1 MNALVGKEKVLV
13 GAFSGHCEI
22 SRSPFNTS
30 SEDGEQQQQQQ
41 WVWVVTHLVLVTAD
55 QSPSVLGAHI
65 NNDCC
70 PNLKSSK
77 HRWPSKEDLTKKC
90 AESLWIKLFIL
101 FPPVVCYYGT
111 PVKSKQD
118 AVLAAPGSYCRVECR
133 VVYGW
138 GDAQWAM
145 GDYIITSDHCPL
157 IIWTAAAQLLTRIK
171 KLSCLCPLSR
181 GCVMWQAGHTT
192 PTPVPNIGL
201 LPSTSWSAI
210 FS

>member
-1 MNALVGKEKVLV
+1 MGN
-13 GAFSGHCEI
+13 
-22 SRSPFNTS
+22 NNNS
-30 SEDGEQQQQQQ
+30 SEFEWLHIRCWSQLTSCPVCRVQ
-41 WVWVVTHLVLVTAD
+41 
-55 QSPSVLGAHI
+55 GAHI

-70 PNLKSSK
+70 SNLKSSK

-90 AESLWIKLFIL
+90 AESLLIKLFIL
-101 FPPVVCYYGT
+101 FSPVVCYYGT

-118 AVLAAPGSYCRVECR
+118 AVLAATAEQSVEWCMGGAR
-133 VVYGW
+133 
-138 GDAQWAM
+138 

-181 GCVMWQAGHTT
+181 GCVMWQAGQT
-192 PTPVPNIGL
+192 PHQHLSPTSDFYHQL
-201 LPSTSWSAI
+201 LASWSSI